1 MELNLSDSIKDLYK
15 TFEPYNARNLTG
27 CTCCVDPRDS
37 TFLALADLSSLSARE
52 LDNYS
57 RKALTTWGEEK
68 DFKHFIPR
76 LFEIV
81 SANPDA
87 FTSLEVLFGKLRLC
101 RWLSWPDPERKA
113 VDNYLKAFWRNSLRN
128 DPENVDIDTV
138 ICAIGG
144 VRDSLKDFLDTW
156 GEMTDPNA
164 YRHLARFI
172 LLNADDVL
180 CKNRLVN
187 SFWEEHVD
195 VAEEVMEWLLS
206 SRAFEIL
213 SEGKQY
219 LTGEFVDGQALTDS
233 VSALSEMILWNKKN
247 S

>member
-1 MELNLSDSIKDLYK
+1 M
-15 TFEPYNARNLTG
+15 
-27 CTCCVDPRDS
+27 
-37 TFLALADLSSLSARE
+37 
-52 LDNYS
+52 
-57 RKALTTWGEEK
+57 
-68 DFKHFIPR
+68 
-76 LFEIV
+76 
-81 SANPDA
+81 
-87 FTSLEVLFGKLRLC
+87 
-101 RWLSWPDPERKA
+101 
-113 VDNYLKAFWRNSLRN
+113 
-128 DPENVDIDTV
+128 
-138 ICAIGG
+138 
-144 VRDSLKDFLDTW
+144 KDFLDTW

-180 CKNRLVN
+180 RKNRLVN

-206 SRAFEIL
+206 SRTFEIL

-233 VSALSEMILWNKKN
+233 VSTLSEMILWNKKN